1 MLRLLGILMLV
12 SGMASAHDLVPTY
25 PEVKESH
32 IDNIFVVKLET
43 WNRREGIEYFEIGV
57 FDKDFNKVRFASTE
71 KIFQLRYLAK
81 KKFKVYIKESDLK
94 TAMYICTT
102 SKNKKKLGVTRTVVS
117 SKVCSKI
124 GK

>member
-43 WNRREGIEYFEIGV
+43 WNRREGIEHNLLSEICSWQ
-57 FDKDFNKVRFASTE
+57 KR
-71 KIFQLRYLAK
+71 
-81 KKFKVYIKESDLK
+81 
-94 TAMYICTT
+94 C
-102 SKNKKKLGVTRTVVS
+102 S
-117 SKVCSKI
+117 SS
-124 GK
+124 GNT